1 MSITYLPDALT
12 GATLDEGL
20 RERLARVRYV
30 FTDLDGTMMG
40 PGSTVLANA
49 AGEPSCAFV
58 ETLIALKQAGIEVIP
73 NFFYIYLTYN
83 TGIAFG
89 LFDGMAGRVVNILVS
104 IVLSIGIALYLVHA
118 FHRLK
123 RFERLTGLLLLSG
136 AIGNMIDRVFYWKA
150 TVGFDGVIDFF
161 QFYLGGGP
169 GKESTFLNPFATFN
183 PADAYL
189 TVGIVFLVVIV
200 VIDLIKG
207 EVRKGKELEK
217 KQAEA
222 SQSEKETIISSV
234 EHQDAAEKSQNKEG
248 ETDGQ

>member
-1 MSITYLPDALT
+1 MKMK
-12 GATLDEGL
+12 EK
-20 RERLARVRYV
+20 
-30 FTDLDGTMMG
+30 
-40 PGSTVLANA
+40 
-49 AGEPSCAFV
+49 
-58 ETLIALKQAGIEVIP
+58 LKQFFCPDRKAVKGLLIFFTVVLGLVALDFLSKWLVQTYCTPHSGIEVIP

-183 PADAYL
+183 QADAYL

-222 SQSEKETIISSV
+222 SQSEKEMIISSV
-234 EHQDAAEKSQNKEG
+234 ERQDAAEKSQNKEG